1 MERFIVL
8 LVYIT
13 FFIFCLCLCLYLIT
27 LNMLTLCSN
36 ETRRLHFENNYS
48 DIHKR
53 AFKRQVLNTRS
64 KESAV
69 QFN

>member
-1 MERFIVL
+1 
-8 LVYIT
+8 
-13 FFIFCLCLCLYLIT
+13 
-27 LNMLTLCSN
+27 MLTLCSN